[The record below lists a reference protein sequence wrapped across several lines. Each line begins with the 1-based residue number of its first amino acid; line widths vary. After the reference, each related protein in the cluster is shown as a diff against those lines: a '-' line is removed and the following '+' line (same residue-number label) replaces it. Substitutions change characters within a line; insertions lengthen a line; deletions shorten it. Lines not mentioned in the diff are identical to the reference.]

1 MQISTSILSIKENI
15 DKKIL
20 ELNNLDTDYIHLD
33 IMDGKFVTNKTR
45 SFDEIYED
53 IKNTTKKVDV
63 HLMVKDVKKYVDKY
77 LLINPDIITFHL
89 EAIDNIDEMIDYIK
103 EHNTKVGLAI
113 KPNTS
118 IEDLS
123 FYLNKVDLILVMT
136 VEPGKGGQEFIKE
149 MEEKVDELRLL
160 KDAYKYDYLIEV
172 DGGINNKTL
181 LNVLNSDILVV
192 GSYITSSNDYKK
204 QIDTLRE
211 QIKKYE

>member
-1 MQISTSILSIKENI
+1 MQISTSILSIKENKN
-15 DKKIL
+15 KKIL

-33 IMDGKFVTNKTR
+33 IMDGKFVKNKTR

-136 VEPGKGGQEFIKE
+136 VEPGQGGQEFIKE

-172 DGGINNKTL
+172 DGGINNKTI

>member
-172 DGGINNKTL
+172 DGGINNKTI

>member
-33 IMDGKFVTNKTR
+33 IMDGKFVKNKTR
-45 SFDEIYED
+45 SFNEIYED

-77 LLINPDIITFHL
+77 LLIKPDIITFHI

-136 VEPGKGGQEFIKE
+136 VEPGKGGQEFILD

-172 DGGINNKTL
+172 DGGINNKTI
-181 LNVLNSDILVV
+181 LNVLNSDIIVV

>member
-33 IMDGKFVTNKTR
+33 IMDGKFVKNKTR
-45 SFDEIYED
+45 SFNEIYED
-53 IKNTTKKVDV
+53 IKNTTKKIDV

-77 LLINPDIITFHL
+77 LLINPEIITFHI
-89 EAIDNIDEMIDYIK
+89 EAVDDIDYMINYIK

-136 VEPGKGGQEFIKE
+136 VEPGKGGQEFIPE

-172 DGGINNKTL
+172 DGGINNKTI

>member
-136 VEPGKGGQEFIKE
+136 VEPGQGGQEFIKE

-172 DGGINNKTL
+172 DGGINNKTI

>member
-33 IMDGKFVTNKTR
+33 IMDGKFVKNKTR
-45 SFDEIYED
+45 SFNEIYED

-77 LLINPDIITFHL
+77 LLIKPDIITFHI
-89 EAIDNIDEMIDYIK
+89 EAVDDIDYMINYIK

-123 FYLNKVDLILVMT
+123 FYLDKVDLILVMT
-136 VEPGKGGQEFIKE
+136 VEPGKGGQEFIPE

-172 DGGINNKTL
+172 DGGINNKTI
-181 LNVLNSDILVV
+181 LNVLNSDIIVV
-192 GSYITSSNDYKK
+192 GSYITSSNNYKK